1 MPSYQITINAPEGKI
16 PVYNESTQSID
27 FVDSDIRERV
37 KTYEDALK
45 VLGEERPSYVDDMPK
60 HLAARIKC
68 ETILR
73 ALNGDHKF
81 HLTEGAWYYP
91 WLKMYLESSTPKE
104 YKIESNP
111 LFLYEDK
118 KYRLRSASSADDAG
132 GVACFDAG
140 SGSGYSCAGV
150 GFACRSREIADYF
163 SEQFK
168 KLYFDAIYGGILEY
182 KWCNQ
187 TKKTKYEKV

>member
-1 MPSYQITINAPEGKI
+1 MNYQITINAPEGKI

-27 FVDSDIRERV
+27 FVDFDIRERV

-45 VLGEERPSYVDDMPK
+45 VLGEERPSYVDNMPK

-73 ALNGDHKF
+73 ALNGDYKF
-81 HLTEGAWYYP
+81 HLTEGVWYYP
-91 WLKMYLESSTPKE
+91 WLKIYLKSSTPKQ

-111 LFLYEDK
+111 LLFLYEGK
-118 KYRLRSASSADDAG
+118 KYQLCPGYSAYDSG
-132 GVACFDAG
+132 GVTYFNAY
-140 SGSGYSCAGV
+140 SGSGRSDAYI
-150 GFACRSREIADYF
+150 GFACRSREVAYYF

-168 KLYFDAIYGGILEY
+168 KLYFDAIYGGILKY
-182 KWCNQ
+182 SWCS
-187 TKKTKYEKV
+187 

>member
-1 MPSYQITINAPEGKI
+1 MPSYQITINTPEGKI

-91 WLKMYLESSTPKE
+91 WLKIYLESSTPKE

-111 LFLYEDK
+111 LFLYEGK
-118 KYRLRSASSADDAG
+118 KYRLRSNGSA
-132 GVACFDAG
+132 
-140 SGSGYSCAGV
+140 SGYAYI

-182 KWCNQ
+182 KWCN
-187 TKKTKYEKV
+187 

>member
-1 MPSYQITINAPEGKI
+1 MASYQITINAPEGKI

-68 ETILR
+68 KTILR

-140 SGSGYSCAGV
+140 SGSGYSCTGV

>member
-91 WLKMYLESSTPKE
+91 WLKIYLESSTPKE

-111 LFLYEDK
+111 LFLYEGK
-118 KYRLRSASSADDAG
+118 KYRLRSAYL
-132 GVACFDAG
+132 VAA
-140 SGSGYSCAGV
+140 SGSGYSYADV
-150 GFACRSREIADYF
+150 GFACWSREIADYF

-168 KLYFDAIYGGILEY
+168 KLYFDAIYGGILKYE
-182 KWCNQ
+182 WCN
-187 TKKTKYEKV
+187 

>member
-1 MPSYQITINAPEGKI
+1 MNYQITINAPEGKI

-81 HLTEGAWYYP
+81 HLTKGTWYYP
-91 WLKMYLESSTPKE
+91 WLKIYLESSTPKE
-104 YKIESNP
+104 CKIESNL
-111 LFLYEDK
+111 LFLYEGK
-118 KYRLRSASSADDAG
+118 KYRLRSYSSDGDD
-132 GVACFDAG
+132 GVAYFSDYYD
-140 SGSGYSCAGV
+140 SGISNATI
-150 GFACRSREIADYF
+150 GFACRNREIANYF

-168 KLYFDAIYGGILEY
+168 KLYFDAIYGGILKYE
-182 KWCNQ
+182 WCN
-187 TKKTKYEKV
+187 

>member
-81 HLTEGAWYYP
+81 HLTKGAWYYP
-91 WLKMYLESSTPKE
+91 WLKIYLESSTPKE
-104 YKIESNP
+104 YKTENNP
-111 LFLYEDK
+111 LFLYEGK
-118 KYRLRSASSADDAG
+118 KYWLRSSNFAYVPG
-132 GVACFDAG
+132 GV
-140 SGSGYSCAGV
+140 
-150 GFACRSREIADYF
+150 ACRSREIADYF

-182 KWCNQ
+182 KWCN
-187 TKKTKYEKV
+187 

>member
-81 HLTEGAWYYP
+81 HLTKGSWYYP
-91 WLKMYLESSTPKE
+91 WLKIYLESSTPKE

-118 KYRLRSASSADDAG
+118 KYWLCSSNSAYDYS
-132 GVACFDAG
+132 GVAYFYALDG
-140 SGSGYSCAGV
+140 SGDSTAII

-182 KWCNQ
+182 KWCN
-187 TKKTKYEKV
+187 

>member
-1 MPSYQITINAPEGKI
+1 MNYQITINAPEGKI

-27 FVDSDIRERV
+27 FVNSDIRERV

-45 VLGEERPSYVDDMPK
+45 VLGEERLSYVDDMPK

-91 WLKMYLESSTPKE
+91 WLKIYLESSTPKE
-104 YKIESNP
+104 YKIESDP
-111 LFLYEDK
+111 LFLYEGK
-118 KYRLRSASSADDAG
+118 KYRLRSVYSAYDNG
-132 GVACFDAG
+132 GVACFRADSG
-140 SGSGYSCAGV
+140 SGSSDTYI
-150 GFACRSREIADYF
+150 GFACRSREIANYF

-168 KLYFDAIYGGILEY
+168 KLYFDAIYGDILEY
-182 KWCNQ
+182 KWCN
-187 TKKTKYEKV
+187 